1 MMTTKKVE
9 DIEIIELPTEW
20 PVGPVNLFLIKG
32 EKLTLLDAGRRLESS
47 WELFNTALK
56 ERGLSVMDIEQV
68 VLTHHHT
75 DHVGM
80 LDWLL
85 EKNPIPVY
93 AHPNCRPY
101 LMHDKNHFKRAKE
114 FFANL
119 FFEHGVPNPVIERF
133 TSSKGEFR
141 GLKSKVEI
149 EGINEGSVIPG
160 LSDWQV
166 IETKGHAQS
175 HISLYRPQDQI
186 LLCGDHLIKH
196 MPAGIFLEA
205 PIYPETVRAKPLIQY
220 MDNLKKCL
228 NLPITLTLSSH
239 GQPIEDVGAHIQE
252 IFRKIDRR
260 LQRVKQFLY
269 DGKKNSYQ
277 LIQLLYP
284 SRYEKETPILLTD
297 TISMLDLLV
306 ERNEINQEKM
316 EGVYYYSINESFS

>member
-1 MMTTKKVE
+1 MTTIKID
-9 DIEIIELPTEW
+9 DIDVIELPTEW

-47 WELFNTALK
+47 WELFNTALE
-56 ERGLSVMDIEQV
+56 ERGLSIMDIEQV

-101 LMHDKNHFKRAKE
+101 LMHDKNYFKKAKE
-114 FFANL
+114 FFAKL
-119 FFEHGVPNPVIERF
+119 FFEHGVPDKVIERF

-149 EGINEGSVIPG
+149 VEIDEGTVIPG

-175 HISLYRPQDQI
+175 HISLYRPQDQVF
-186 LLCGDHLIKH
+186 LCGDHLIKH

-205 PIYPETVRAKPLIQY
+205 PMYPETVRSKPLIQY
-220 MDNLKKCL
+220 IDNLKKCL
-228 NLPITLTLSSH
+228 NLPISLTLSSH
-239 GQPIEDVGAHIQE
+239 GVPLEDVQAHIQE
-252 IFRKIDRR
+252 VLRKIDKRAE
-260 LQRVKQFLY
+260 RVKSFLNE
-269 DGKKNSYQ
+269 GKKNSYQ

-297 TISMLDLLV
+297 TVSLLDLLV
-306 ERNEINQEKM
+306 ERNEIIQEEIK
-316 EGVYYYSINESFS
+316 GVLYYSIKNS

>member
-1 MMTTKKVE
+1 MTTIKID
-9 DIEIIELPTEW
+9 DIDVIELPTEW

-85 EKNPIPVY
+85 EKNLIPVY
-93 AHPNCRPY
+93 AHRNCRPY
-101 LMHDKNHFKRAKE
+101 LMHDKDYFKGTKE

-119 FFEHGVPNPVIERF
+119 FYEHGVPDIVIERF
-133 TSSKGEFR
+133 TSAKGEFR

-149 EGINEGSVIPG
+149 EEIDEGIIIPG

-175 HISLYRPQDQI
+175 HISLYRPEDQVF
-186 LLCGDHLIKH
+186 LCGDHLIKH

-205 PIYPETVRAKPLIQY
+205 PISPERNRAKPLLQY
-220 MDNLKKCL
+220 IDNLNKCL
-228 NLPITLTLSSH
+228 DFPISLTLSSH
-239 GQPIEDVGAHIQE
+239 GEPIEDVQIHIQE
-252 IFRKIDRR
+252 ILRKIDKRS
-260 LQRVKQFLY
+260 QRVKQFLH
-269 DGKKNSYQ
+269 DGKKNSYH

-284 SRYEKETPILLTD
+284 KRYKKETPILLTD
-297 TISMLDLLV
+297 TISLLDLLV
-306 ERNEINQEKM
+306 DRSEINQERI
-316 EGVYYYSINESFS
+316 EGVYYYSVKK